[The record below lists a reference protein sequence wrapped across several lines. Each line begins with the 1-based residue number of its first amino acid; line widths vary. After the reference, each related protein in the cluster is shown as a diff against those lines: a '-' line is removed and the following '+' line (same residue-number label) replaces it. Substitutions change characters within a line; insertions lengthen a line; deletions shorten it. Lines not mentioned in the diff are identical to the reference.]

1 MNSYKKFLKENAEVK
16 FNDIFNIKNKWVKV
30 STEDRNRLADEFFEL
45 ISIAYYPIGGHIKVR
60 NAKDLIASD
69 WDVWQAIDYDA
80 DPDAEIVVF
89 GKETPYGVKWSG
101 VGHDGA
107 KASKKLYLKFQIESA
122 NINGNYIEVS
132 EKISETLLN
141 SGVPYVNNAEDV
153 TKVLGKKIEWVGA
166 SEEYDYADGWYI
178 RRVGGL
184 KAIEKILVG
193 KPNKISKNSLSKI

>member
-1 MNSYKKFLKENAEVK
+1 M
-16 FNDIFNIKNKWVKV
+16 
-30 STEDRNRLADEFFEL
+30 
-45 ISIAYYPIGGHIKVR
+45 
-60 NAKDLIASD
+60 
-69 WDVWQAIDYDA
+69 
-80 DPDAEIVVF
+80 
-89 GKETPYGVKWSG
+89 
-101 VGHDGA
+101 
-107 KASKKLYLKFQIESA
+107 
-122 NINGNYIEVS
+122 NGNYIEVS